1 MFLSFD
7 SQEKRREYG
16 GSSYVELQFCKMP
29 LNSKIES
36 IVTVD
41 NIKNWELDSLY
52 INEYE
57 DFSMIYGNIFDCG
70 IYSNMQNGT
79 VDIYGINYYKPEL
92 VDMIISKIKNKKPED
107 YLVLLKWLENVK
119 NYNGFYILGV

>member
-107 YLVLLKWLENVK
+107 YLVLLKWLENAK

>member
-36 IVTVD
+36 IVAVD
-41 NIKNWELDSLY
+41 DIKNWQLDSLY

-57 DFSMIYGNIFDCG
+57 DFSMIYGSIFDCG
-70 IYSNMQNGT
+70 IYSNMQQGA

-92 VDMIISKIKNKKPED
+92 IGRIISKINNEKPKD
-107 YLVLLKWLENVK
+107 YLVLLKWLEDAK
-119 NYNGFYILGV
+119 NYNGCYILGV